1 MSLKPGEIDSAWNKV
16 GMEIVKR
23 KHITAKFKVEGKVIL
38 TTGRSHGT
46 RMLDGTIPH
55 KIRGQ
60 MKLNQQQFNDLIQ
73 CPLDRSRYINILTE
87 LELIPKD

>member
-1 MSLKPGEIDSAWNKV
+1 MSLKPGEIDRSWKKV
-16 GMEIVKR
+16 GMEIVKG

-38 TTGRSHGT
+38 TTGRSHGS

-60 MKLNQQQFNDLIQ
+60 MKLNHQQFNDLIQ
-73 CPLDRSRYINILTE
+73 CPLDRGKYIHILNE
-87 LELIPKD
+87 LGLIPKD